1 MFLLRAVSGGSLSRL
16 IASLRI
22 IRVVISCT
30 GRHFWI
36 RKKRKPQLLC
46 NLAKMNTVIVRDR
59 NRNLT
64 RGALFVS
71 FPKYTGNYR
80 TSKCRPRIAG
90 LKYSKNNNKKKR
102 ASKRTVCSY
111 DKTCSLPVKAFHV
124 YRITSR
130 TVCSLGYHFHL
141 SPILFLNWMH
151 RFSSWASDSAGK
163 LLNFRIRIC
172 CSARFSWS
180 SGMEKEEEV

>member
-1 MFLLRAVSGGSLSRL
+1 
-16 IASLRI
+16 
-22 IRVVISCT
+22 
-30 GRHFWI
+30 
-36 RKKRKPQLLC
+36 
-46 NLAKMNTVIVRDR
+46 MNTVIVRDR

-64 RGALFVS
+64 QGGLFVS

-90 LKYSKNNNKKKR
+90 LKYSKNNNKKKTG
-102 ASKRTVCSY
+102 KQTQTTVCSF
-111 DKTCSLPVKAFHV
+111 DKTCTLPVKAFHV